1 MKELILGCITA
12 SVICIAAVVYVVND
26 YQTYKRLNLRATQ
39 LVADTELSRG
49 DKITNLNWELKN
61 CYQFLDRSVFFKNRY
76 SQLAD
81 KLNDA
86 LSTID

>member
-1 MKELILGCITA
+1 MKELILGCATVA
-12 SVICIAAVVYVVND
+12 CICIAVVVYVMND
-26 YQTYKRLNLRATQ
+26 YQTYKRLNLRATK
-39 LVADTELSRG
+39 LVSDTELSRG

-76 SQLAD
+76 FQLAD